1 MANRDD
7 DEDAKKDSVLSDD
20 ALEEV
25 LDKDEDE
32 DEDAPVPEMLD
43 DEKAWE

>member
-1 MANRDD
+1 MAFHEDD
-7 DEDAKKDSVLSDD
+7 DAKKDSVLSDD

-25 LDKDEDE
+25 LEKDEDE
-32 DEDAPVPEMLD
+32 DEDAPAPEILD